1 VIELLVFV
9 IVLLAF
15 VAIGLYLSRVRS
27 AAPPRARTPAA
38 PEAPAK
44 PAGPEAP
51 AAPPA
56 DAGTVPPVA
65 VPGPAAAAPEI
76 VPPQPET
83 PVAAP
88 EAPRPAAP
96 GAGLGSRIRALFS
109 GGTASKET
117 WTGLE
122 EALVRAD
129 VGPTAAT
136 AVVGRVRE
144 RYRPQMDP
152 AEVVADE
159 VVELFAGD
167 PPWAP
172 PAGPGGTP
180 GIVMIVGVNGTGKTT
195 TIGKM
200 AARLTAEGRTVGM
213 AASDTFR
220 AAAGEQ
226 LGVWAERTGATLV
239 AQERG
244 ADPGAVAFDAV
255 KAAEARGLDVL
266 FVDTAGRLHTRTPLM
281 EELKKVRRVLEKA
294 AGRPPDQVLL
304 VLDATTGQNGIQQA
318 RSFTEAVDV
327 SGLVLTKLD
336 GTARGGIV
344 LAVREELGIPVV
356 LVGTGEGVGDLAP
369 FDARAF
375 ARGLVS

>member
-1 VIELLVFV
+1 MIEILVFV

-15 VAIGLYLSRVRS
+15 VAIGLYLSRARQS
-27 AAPPRARTPAA
+27 GAPPRGTTTGA
-38 PEAPAK
+38 PEAP
-44 PAGPEAP
+44 PQGAP
-51 AAPPA
+51 DAVAPPA
-56 DAGTVPPVA
+56 TSPDAGTAAPLPPVEI
-65 VPGPAAAAPEI
+65 PAPE
-76 VPPQPET
+76 QTPEAVAEAR
-83 PVAAP
+83 PVA
-88 EAPRPAAP
+88 P
-96 GAGLGSRIRALFS
+96 GTGLGSRIRALFS
-109 GGTASKET
+109 GGKASAET

-136 AVVGRVRE
+136 AVVSRVRE
-144 RYRPQMDP
+144 RYRPPMDP
-152 AEVVADE
+152 ADVVAGEVVA
-159 VVELFAGD
+159 LFAD
-167 PPWAP
+167 DAPWTAP
-172 PAGPGGTP
+172 SGPDGKP

-195 TIGKM
+195 SIGKI
-200 AARLTAEGRTVGM
+200 AARLRSEGRTVGM

-226 LGVWAERTGATLV
+226 LGVWAERTGSTLV

-266 FVDTAGRLHTRTPLM
+266 FVDTAGRLHTRAPLM

-327 SGLVLTKLD
+327 TGLVLTKLD

-356 LVGTGEGVGDLAP
+356 LVGTGEAVGDLAP
-369 FDARAF
+369 FDAQAF
-375 ARGLVS
+375 ARGLIS

>member
-1 VIELLVFV
+1 VIEVAVFV
-9 IVLLAF
+9 VVLLAF
-15 VAIGLYLSRVRS
+15 IGVGIYLSTLRTR
-27 AAPPRARTPAA
+27 APAPPPGETTGSASPTVEAPAPESQKPETAA
-38 PEAPAK
+38 PELEPA
-44 PAGPEAP
+44 EAP
-51 AAPPA
+51 AR
-56 DAGTVPPVA
+56 PVA
-65 VPGPAAAAPEI
+65 P
-76 VPPQPET
+76 T
-83 PVAAP
+83 
-88 EAPRPAAP
+88 
-96 GAGLGSRIRALFS
+96 GLGARIRALFA
-109 GGTASKET
+109 GGKASPET
-117 WTGLE
+117 WAGLE

-129 VGPTAAT
+129 VGPTAAA

-144 RYRPQMDP
+144 HYRPPMDP
-152 AEVVADE
+152 ADVVADE
-159 VVELFAGD
+159 VAGLFAED
-167 PPWAP
+167 PAWEAP
-172 PAGPGGTP
+172 SGPDGRP
-180 GIVMIVGVNGTGKTT
+180 GVVMIVGVNGTGKTT
-195 TIGKM
+195 TIGKI
-200 AARLTAEGRTVGM
+200 AARLRGEGRSVGM

-255 KAAEARGLDVL
+255 KAAEARNLDVL

-327 SGLVLTKLD
+327 TGVVLTKLD

-344 LAVREELGIPVV
+344 LAVREELGIPVA

-369 FDARAF
+369 FDATAF
-375 ARGLVS
+375 ARALIA

>member
-15 VAIGLYLSRVRS
+15 VAIGLYLSRVRATPPRMGS
-27 AAPPRARTPAA
+27 EHPPREEIPKPPDWPPGEPVEQPAPP
-38 PEAPAK
+38 PEAA
-44 PAGPEAP
+44 AP
-51 AAPPA
+51 AAESEA
-56 DAGTVPPVA
+56 RRAARGT
-65 VPGPAAAAPEI
+65 
-76 VPPQPET
+76 
-83 PVAAP
+83 
-88 EAPRPAAP
+88 
-96 GAGLGSRIRALFS
+96 GLGARIRALFP
-109 GGTASKET
+109 GGAATKET
-117 WTGLE
+117 WTGME

-129 VGPTAAT
+129 VGPTAAA

-144 RYRPQMDP
+144 RYRAPMDP
-152 AEVVADE
+152 ADVVAE
-159 VVELFAGD
+159 EIVGLFAD
-167 PPWAP
+167 DAPWSAP
-172 PAGPGGTP
+172 EGPDGKP

-195 TIGKM
+195 TIGKI
-200 AARLTAEGRTVGM
+200 AARLTSEGRTVGM

-226 LGVWAERTGATLV
+226 LGIWAQRTGATLV

-304 VLDATTGQNGIQQA
+304 ILDATTGQNGIQQA

-327 SGLVLTKLD
+327 TGLVLTKLD

-344 LAVREELGIPVV
+344 LAVREELAIPVV
-356 LVGTGEGVGDLAP
+356 LVGTGEGLNDLAP
-369 FDARAF
+369 FDAQAF
-375 ARGLVS
+375 ARGLIA